1 MKNKVRILF
10 LASEVSPFAKTGG
23 LADVSSSL
31 PKALHELGHDVRVI
45 MPKYGPISER
55 KYVLREVI
63 RLKKIPVTMGETE
76 HITCAK
82 SAFIPDS
89 KVQVYFLDYKH
100 YFGRSDL
107 YVDPKTGKDY
117 PDNAERFML
126 FCRAVLE
133 TIKLLHWQ
141 PQIIHCN
148 DWQTAMIPWL
158 LKHDYADDPF
168 FKDTSTL
175 LSVHNF
181 AYQGSFDKSVL
192 PKIGIDDQ
200 EPDLVKQIELYDR
213 VNFLKTGL
221 LTANAISTVSPT
233 YAQEVQQDSDRAAGL
248 QEVLEERKKNIFG
261 ILNGVDYSI
270 WNPETDELIP
280 ETYSA
285 AELEKKV
292 ENKKQLLSQ
301 SKLPFD
307 ESVPVIGI
315 VSRLVDQKGFDLIAE
330 VLDKIISLQ
339 CQLVVLG
346 TGDNKYHTF
355 LKDAAKKFPKNVAA
369 FLTFD
374 EEMAHLIEAGSDI
387 FLMPSLYEPC
397 GLNQMYSLRYGT
409 VPVVRNT
416 GGLAD
421 TIVDFVNDPDKG
433 NGFVFEAYESNA
445 MLNAIENA
453 IKTFKDEKSWKK
465 IQKRGMKAD
474 FSWQS
479 AAENYVKLYQKI
491 DSKK

>member
-1 MKNKVRILF
+1 MKNKVRVLF
-10 LASEVSPFAKTGG
+10 LSSEVSPFAKTGG

-63 RLKKIPVTMGETE
+63 RLKKIPVTMGNTE
-76 HITCAK
+76 HVTCAK

-89 KVQVYFLDYKH
+89 KVQVYFLDYKP
-100 YFGRSDL
+100 YFGRSEL
-107 YVDPKTGKDY
+107 YLDPKTGTDY

-126 FCRAVLE
+126 FSRAVLE

-158 LKHDYADDPF
+158 LQHDYADDPF
-168 FKDTSTL
+168 FKDITTL

-181 AYQGSFDKSVL
+181 AYQGSFDKSIL
-192 PKIGIDDQ
+192 RNIGIDDAH
-200 EPDLVKQIELYDR
+200 PDLVEQVEIYDR

-221 LTANAISTVSPT
+221 LTADAISTVSPT
-233 YAQEVQQDSDRAAGL
+233 YAKEVQTDADRAAGL
-248 QEVLEERKKNIFG
+248 QDVLEARKKDIYG

-270 WNPETDELIP
+270 WNPEADSLIP
-280 ETYSA
+280 EHYSA
-285 AELEKKV
+285 TDLEKKV
-292 ENKKQLLSQ
+292 EDKKALLEKA
-301 SKLPFD
+301 KLPFD
-307 ESVPVIGI
+307 ETLPVIGI
-315 VSRLVDQKGFDLIAE
+315 VSRLVDQKGFDLISD
-330 VLDKIISLQ
+330 VLDKIVSLQ

-346 TGDNKYHTF
+346 TGEKKYQTF
-355 LKDAAKKFPKNVAA
+355 FKEAMKTYPKNVAA
-369 FLTFD
+369 FFTFD

-421 TIVDFVNDPDKG
+421 TIIDFVREPEKG
-433 NGFVFEAYESNA
+433 NGFVFDAYESNA

-453 IKTFKDEKSWKK
+453 IKTFKDEKTWRK

-474 FSWQS
+474 FSWGL
-479 AAENYVKLYQKI
+479 AAENYVKLYQKLE
-491 DSKK
+491 KKK